1 MASPTMRSR
10 LAALV
15 ACLLF
20 AGCGTGTATPS
31 GSEHEVPSGPPV
43 ASGSAASA
51 GPSPSLS
58 PLIARGTYC
67 GVNAAFGSAAAT
79 APSPAGSHP
88 PTWSKRVALF
98 AVSSVAASPDGQL
111 IAIAGASETGH
122 TVQLWQA
129 DGSVVAALDEG
140 DGGAIA
146 ASCVAWSPDSSLL
159 AAAYR
164 TGEVRLW
171 DRDGHVVRI
180 YQGTDP
186 VLSLAWSPDGTLLAT
201 GAIRFPAQAAAGE
214 TAVAAESAA
223 AGTPGPEVS
232 ASGGQTTLPGV
243 IRIWRRDGT
252 LAKTL
257 GTQFT
262 GGKFLNLEWSPDG
275 SRLAAGAIDYLV
287 WGMDGS
293 LLGEPRTGGSPAWAM
308 AWSPYGDSLAIGD
321 ENGVVEVVGI
331 DGTSRSTHT
340 FAGGVNALAYSPDG
354 ASLAV
359 GQSSAV
365 TVVQA
370 QNVGDTVW
378 SANSAA
384 ARAIWSPDGRAIL
397 VATPDGLATVG
408 ADGSVSTALGS
419 CPGGISAFAWDG
431 SVVVAATG
439 AGWLCSW

>member
-1 MASPTMRSR
+1 MTSPTMRSR
-10 LAALV
+10 FAALV
-15 ACLLF
+15 ACLLV

-31 GSEHEVPSGPPV
+31 SPGPEGPSGSA
-43 ASGSAASA
+43 ASGPAASA

-58 PLIARGTYC
+58 PLIALGTYC
-67 GVNAAFGSAAAT
+67 GVNAAFGSSAAAT
-79 APSPAGSHP
+79 PGPAGSHP

-98 AVSSVAASPDGQL
+98 GVSSVAASPDGQL

-122 TVQLWQA
+122 TVQLWRA
-129 DGSVVAALDEG
+129 DGSIVTALDEG
-140 DGGAIA
+140 QGGASA
-146 ASCVAWSPDSSLL
+146 ASCVAWSPDSTLL
-159 AAAYR
+159 AAGYR

-171 DRDGHVVRI
+171 DRDGNVVRI

-186 VLSLAWSPDGTLLAT
+186 VLSLAWSPNGTLLAT
-201 GAIRFPAQAAAGE
+201 GAIRFPAQAAASE
-214 TAVAAESAA
+214 TAGAAQSAA
-223 AGTPGPEVS
+223 AGTPSPEAS
-232 ASGGQTTLPGV
+232 ASAGQTPLPGV

-275 SRLAAGAIDYLV
+275 SRLAAGAVDYLV
-287 WGMDGS
+287 WDADGS
-293 LLGEPRTGGSPAWAM
+293 LLGQPRTGGSPAWAM

-321 ENGVVEVVGI
+321 ENGIVEVVGI
-331 DGTSRSTHT
+331 DGTSRSTRT

-370 QNVGDTVW
+370 RDLQDTVW
-378 SANSAA
+378 KADSAA
-384 ARAIWSPDGRAIL
+384 ARAIWSPDGRALL

-408 ADGSVSTALGS
+408 PDGNVSTALGS
-419 CPGGISAFAWDG
+419 CSGGISAFAWDG

-439 AGWLCSW
+439 SGWLCSW

>member
-1 MASPTMRSR
+1 MATPTTHRR
-10 LAALV
+10 LAALLF
-15 ACLLF
+15 CLLV

-31 GSEHEVPSGPPV
+31 GPEQEGSSGSPV

-67 GVNAAFGSAAAT
+67 GVNAAFGGSAAA
-79 APSPAGSHP
+79 ASNPAGSHP

-122 TVQLWQA
+122 TVQLWKA
-129 DGSVVAALDEG
+129 DGSSVATLDEG
-140 DGGAIA
+140 EGGASA

-159 AAAYR
+159 AAGYR

-171 DRDGHVVRI
+171 DRDGNVVRL

-186 VLSLAWSPDGTLLAT
+186 VLSLAWSPDGALLAT
-201 GAIRFPAQAAAGE
+201 GAIRFPAQAAASE
-214 TAVAAESAA
+214 TPGTAESAA
-223 AGTPGPEVS
+223 AGTPSPLPS
-232 ASGGQTTLPGV
+232 ASGGQTPLPGV

-252 LAKTL
+252 LARTL
-257 GTQFT
+257 GTRFT

-275 SRLAAGAIDYLV
+275 SRLAAGAVDYLV
-287 WGMDGS
+287 WGADGT
-293 LLGEPRTGGSPAWAM
+293 LLGEPRAGGSPAWAM

-321 ENGVVEVVGI
+321 ENGTVEVVGI
-331 DGTSRSTHT
+331 DGDSRSKHT

-359 GQSSAV
+359 GQASTI

-370 QNVGDTVW
+370 QNVQDTVW
-378 SANSAA
+378 TAGSAA
-384 ARAIWSPDGRAIL
+384 ARAIWSPDGRALL
-397 VATPDGLATVG
+397 VATPDGLETVG
-408 ADGSVSTALGS
+408 PDGNVSTALGS
-419 CPGGISAFAWDG
+419 CPGGISAFSWDG

-439 AGWLCSW
+439 SGWLCGW